1 MKSLQPSYVIKTNLN
16 QTLPV
21 IQLFQQPGPAN
32 MQPMMPESQ
41 SRVWLLPLRAAAAA
55 ARDDLRAGA
64 AVVAAVAVEEA
75 VSIACCCRCAV
86 AFAVIVLLFLLL

>member
-55 ARDDLRAGA
+55 RDDLRAGA